1 MTSPAPDEPVILLDP
16 HPRRIGR
23 IFDEPTIRRLE
34 KIARVLWHDGTPAP
48 AEHIDRYLPQAIALI
63 GQSPL
68 DKARLNRAPRLR
80 AVFNVDSNFL
90 QNVDYAECQRRGIP
104 VLSTAPV

>member
-48 AEHIDRYLPQAIALI
+48 A
-63 GQSPL
+63 
-68 DKARLNRAPRLR
+68 
-80 AVFNVDSNFL
+80 
-90 QNVDYAECQRRGIP
+90 
-104 VLSTAPV
+104 